1 MLRHDLL
8 FAAGSGRVPRHHGG
22 VDSNAEAIVER
33 ICQALPNLRGDFPGI
48 RGSSPIS
55 GIAYEKAVASAAMAL
70 NISRRNDVYLYSSDR
85 IAQMVGSGLLTR
97 SEERRVG
104 KECDST
110 CRCRWARDHKKKN
123 RKRE

>member
-22 VDSNAEAIVER
+22 VDSNAEAIVDR

-48 RGSSPIS
+48 RGSSPVS
-55 GIAYEKAVASAAMAL
+55 GLAYEKAVKSAAMAL

-85 IAQMVGSGLLTR
+85 IAQMVGSGLLTFIDRATR

-104 KECDST
+104 KECVST
-110 CRCRWARDHKKKN
+110 CRSRWSPYH
-123 RKRE
+123 